1 MCISETRVQ
10 EIIKHEVS
18 PMERDIAA
26 IRKILFWAGGIII
39 TGLFG
44 VGVWVGTIQSAV
56 THVQNDQQRFEDRIE
71 DRLVRIEALLV
82 SLSDKVS
89 AGTRNN

>member
-1 MCISETRVQ
+1 MCISEDRVQ
-10 EIIKHEVS
+10 EIITHEIA
-18 PMERDIAA
+18 PMERDVAA
-26 IRKILFWAGGIII
+26 IRKILFWAGGLII

-56 THVQNDQQRFEDRIE
+56 SHVQNDQQRFEDRIE
-71 DRLVRIEALLV
+71 DRLVRIEQLLV

-89 AGTRNN
+89 STRSNN